1 MGGKRRSAVGG
12 RRSGEP
18 ANGRP
23 GERASAVAGLFVV
36 AIVAGAGCQK
46 EAGASS
52 AAVDAGPAGPLC
64 VETAVVVEA
73 IERPTI
79 EVPANVLP
87 MQKLIVFSKVPGT
100 IIEITKDKG
109 DEVKKGEVLVRIDPK
124 PYEDAVRQV
133 EAQLNVAQVA
143 ASGAASTLDTVTPQV
158 ARLEL
163 LTQQGVIA
171 QAQLDDVRTDYEQAG
186 MGARSARAQ
195 AEMAR
200 VGLEIARS
208 HLADTVITA
217 PFDGVVAERLADVGT
232 LAQPLPPTPVL
243 VILDIAKVRVEGA
256 VSELQFGLVD
266 QEAEVEVELDAYP
279 GQPVRAHIA
288 AVMPALDPQTRTVQ
302 ISVLLENDGRF
313 RPAMAATLRLRLLPE
328 TWTVVPRE
336 ALLGDPASGTATV
349 FVVQPDGKVEE
360 KRVEILG
367 RSENRL
373 NVRGVAAGER
383 VAMTGIQ
390 RLRGGMAVCLA
401 GERPVAPSAAS
412 APLPQSVVSA
422 PSAGAPDVGA
432 PAVPVDPAPTTS
444 DAGDAAEPEGAAR

>member
-1 MGGKRRSAVGG
+1 VAVW
-12 RRSGEP
+12 
-18 ANGRP
+18 
-23 GERASAVAGLFVV
+23 VVV
-36 AIVAGAGCQK
+36 ASGCQK
-46 EAGASS
+46 EAGASA
-52 AAVDAGPAGPLC
+52 AAVDAVTAGPLC
-64 VETAVVVEA
+64 VEMATVVES
-73 IERPTI
+73 IERPMI

-100 IIEITKDKG
+100 IIEITKDRG

-143 ASGAASTLDTVTPQV
+143 ASGAASTLNTVTPQV
-158 ARLEL
+158 ERLEL

-232 LAQPLPPTPVL
+232 LAQPMPPTPVL
-243 VILDIAKVRVEGA
+243 VILDIAKVKVEGA
-256 VSELQFGLVD
+256 VSELQFGRVD

-279 GQPVRAHIA
+279 GQPVRARIA
-288 AVMPALDPQTRTVQ
+288 AVMPALDPETRTVP
-302 ISVLLENDGRF
+302 ISVTLDNDGRF
-313 RPAMAATLRLRLLPE
+313 RPAMSATLRLRLLPE

-336 ALLGDPASGTATV
+336 ALLGDPASGAATV
-349 FVVQPDGKVEE
+349 FVVQPDGKAVEQ
-360 KRVEILG
+360 RVEILD

-373 NVRGVAAGER
+373 NVRGVAAGAR
-383 VAMTGIQ
+383 VAMTGLQ
-390 RLRGGMAVCLA
+390 RLRGGMTVCVA
-401 GERPVAPSAAS
+401 GERPAAPSAAS
-412 APLPQSVVSA
+412 APLPQPAVTA
-422 PSAGAPDVGA
+422 PPAGVPDVAA
-432 PAVPVDPAPTTS
+432 PPVAVEPVPTAA